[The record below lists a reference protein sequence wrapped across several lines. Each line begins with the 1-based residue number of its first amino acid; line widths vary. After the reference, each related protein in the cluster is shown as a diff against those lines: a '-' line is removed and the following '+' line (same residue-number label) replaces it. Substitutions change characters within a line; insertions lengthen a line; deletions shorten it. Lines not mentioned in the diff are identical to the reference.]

1 MIQIID
7 FKNKNNLSKS
17 IREMADEQNKRKR
30 KYLKRMTALNFK
42 TFYGMVIKVF
52 VYFLSSLVTS
62 FAFFAF

>member
-30 KYLKRMTALNFK
+30 KYLKK
-42 TFYGMVIKVF
+42 
-52 VYFLSSLVTS
+52 
-62 FAFFAF
+62 